1 MSSESSPRSIKIFL
15 VEDNEGDIFL
25 TKKAFEKA
33 KISNS
38 IQVAKD
44 GEEAVEKLI
53 EICENSRESLPD
65 IIFLDINLPKKDGK
79 EVLYEIK
86 NHPDLK
92 RIPVV
97 ILTSSEAEKDIL
109 KSYDLQANSY
119 IIKPINLEKFN
130 TVVSTLEDF
139 WFSIVSLP
147 PHTSDKEKQAS

>member
-1 MSSESSPRSIKIFL
+1 MRDLLRNVK
-15 VEDNEGDIFL
+15 
-25 TKKAFEKA
+25 
-33 KISNS
+33 
-38 IQVAKD
+38 
-44 GEEAVEKLI
+44 
-53 EICENSRESLPD
+53 SLPD